1 MRYLLL
7 LSIMIISGCS
17 VATPPYEPTISN
29 AQVIKKSDV
38 KPLNVGH
45 FKTDKNLNSIRLRA
59 SSLNSS
65 VGNSFGDYLTKA
77 LSEELKL
84 AKVWS
89 GVSNTVVSGEL
100 LENDID
106 ISGFSIG
113 TGVISVKFMV
123 KKGEELV
130 FDKNITANH
139 EFESSFMGNIAI
151 PNGQMS
157 YVDLVQN
164 LVKALFSDPDFI
176 KAVS

>member
-7 LSIMIISGCS
+7 LSIIIVSGCS
-17 VATPPYEPTISN
+17 VATPPYEPTIAN
-29 AQVIKKSDV
+29 AQVIKINNV
-38 KPLNVGH
+38 KPLNIGQ
-45 FKTDKNLNSIRLRA
+45 FKTDKKLNRIGLRG

-65 VGNSFGDYLTKA
+65 VGKTFGDYLTKA
-77 LSEELKL
+77 LTEELKL

-123 KKGEELV
+123 KKGDELV
-130 FDKNITANH
+130 FDKKITANH

-164 LVKALFSDPDFI
+164 LVKTLFSDPDFI